1 MSHFEII
8 NDSSRW
14 KAITKRFINLDSYFS
29 YEYGALFATKEMGTL
44 IAAYYENDSTRI
56 FYPFIKRVVPY
67 GKDKLYDIVTP
78 YGYGGPILVGAKPS
92 IVDFYKHFSEY
103 CKSNRII
110 TETIRFHP
118 FYENYRYC
126 EQVMDVQYIRQTTS
140 VNLSVPLDTI
150 RGNYTLMNK
159 RNIKKAEKTGLSCFV
174 ADKSLENIE
183 LFVEMYK
190 ETMDRNKASEYYY
203 FNKSFFLEQVKD
215 NDLSKSFILF
225 TRHGSEIIAGTI
237 VLVGQNYG
245 HYHLGASRTAYL
257 DLKPNNFLFDF
268 MIEFC
273 HSLGLK
279 ALHLGGGYS
288 EDDGLFKFKSSFT
301 NNQNH
306 PYFIGKKVHSP
317 EEYEKISNEINE
329 FYEVNQTYFP
339 VYRGIIEKKKI
350 STTISTGGD

>member
-14 KAITKRFINLDSYFS
+14 NAITKSFKKLDSYFS
-29 YEYGALFATKEMGTL
+29 YEYGSLFAKQEKGIL
-44 IAAYYENDSTRI
+44 LAAYYENDSSSI
-56 FYPFIKRVVPY
+56 FYPFIKREVPY
-67 GKDKLYDIVTP
+67 GKEKYYDIVTP
-78 YGYGGPILVGAKPS
+78 YGYGGPILVGVKTN
-92 IVDFYKHFSEY
+92 IVNFYEHFRKY
-103 CKSNRII
+103 CISNHII
-110 TETIRFHP
+110 TETVRFHP
-118 FYENYRYC
+118 FYENYKYC

-140 VNLSVPLDTI
+140 VDLSVSLDTI
-150 RGNYTLMNK
+150 RKNYTLMNK
-159 RNIKKAEKTGLSCFV
+159 RNIKKAQKIGLSCFI
-174 ADKSLENIE
+174 ADKSSENID
-183 LFVEMYK
+183 LFMEMYK

-203 FNKSFFLEQVKD
+203 FDKSFFLEQVKD

-225 TRHGSEIIAGTI
+225 TRHESEIIAGTI
-237 VLVGQNYG
+237 VIIGQDYG

-257 DLKPNNFLFDF
+257 DLKPNNLLFDF

-273 HSLGLK
+273 HSLRLK

-301 NNQNH
+301 NNHNH

-317 EEYEKISNEINE
+317 DEYEKISNEIHE

-339 VYRGIIEKKKI
+339 VYRGIIGKKKV
-350 STTISTGGD
+350 STTFSLGGD